1 MKRLIPLLAVATLA
15 AATTSVQAQG
25 LYGEVGY
32 TPLKLES
39 SVGGLDFSSK
49 PSNVRG
55 IIGYELNS
63 NLAVEGMLGLSAQ
76 DSSVKVNGINSGVKA
91 EVDNMVGVFV
101 KPKIEVVEGLE
112 LFGRLGAARTKL
124 SVGNETD
131 SATSVAYGLGASYK
145 LNSALSLNA
154 DYMTYHDKDDTTLK
168 GVTVGVGYKF

>member
-1 MKRLIPLLAVATLA
+1 MKRLIPLFAVATLA
-15 AATTSVQAQG
+15 AGTASVQAQG

-39 SVGGLDFSSK
+39 RVGGLDFSSR

-55 IIGYELNS
+55 IIGYELND

-76 DSSVKVNGINSGVKA
+76 DSSVKVNGINSGVKS

-131 SATSVAYGLGASYK
+131 SATSVAYGFGASYK
-145 LNSALSLNA
+145 LNPALSLNA